1 MYDFYVCGLCLRFTM
16 NLKMIQE
23 NGVQILFNVYFHNIF
38 ISAIEHSNEC
48 HVTPQLM
55 NIWFLNYEFSLK
67 YIGIMKHLKQRKR
80 EHLFSKE
87 NCVDISIL
95 WKYEQLL
102 YINRK
107 ISIEI
112 TNWYVFSAKFSFIIP
127 WKLLLWRRPV

>member
-1 MYDFYVCGLCLRFTM
+1 MSSFYNEFENDTRKWCLNF
-16 NLKMIQE
+16 
-23 NGVQILFNVYFHNIF
+23 VQCIFSWCFYFCYWTFKWMPRNTSINEYLIFELWIF
-38 ISAIEHSNEC
+38 IKIYCIIAR
-48 HVTPQLM
+48 
-55 NIWFLNYEFSLK
+55 
-67 YIGIMKHLKQRKR
+67 IMKHLKQRKR